1 MTTIAPVGVPTQ
13 FGDTNS
19 AEATGTRTCT
29 AGTLLVVTIQSG
41 DDLTQGT
48 PDGWFHAGTQGYS
61 DAPNYQTNV
70 YYYPNNPGG
79 DISFTATRAAA
90 GTLHGTM
97 VEWAGMGAA
106 TLFTALGFGGYGS
119 GAGTAFASTGTL
131 PAAVCL
137 VIGSFYAAA
146 SSFDT
151 LVGPAGFDTI
161 DSSNAGPEYMIS
173 ALVTADDS
181 ALAPYWSPSV
191 NVANANLLTVFVPG
205 STSTTYTLTLLASTT
220 TSAALT
226 RAVSIACAAGISA
239 AASVHKVIGAT
250 RVASTAAGGAIAKSM
265 VRLLT
270 LMASL
275 SISGA
280 STRSVFATRS
290 AAAPMSAAG
299 VKTIARTFS
308 AASSV
313 AASFLPTRV
322 RILVLLASTST
333 GASVSRVVSKTFAAA
348 TSTAASVTTVWIERA
363 ALALTKGFE
372 VVLAARA
379 WTASIIKRN
388 WDSNK

>member
-1 MTTIAPVGVPTQ
+1 MTTIAPIGVPTQ
-13 FGDTNS
+13 FGDTSS
-19 AEATGTRTCT
+19 ATATGTRSCT

-61 DAPNYQTNV
+61 DAPNYQSNV
-70 YYYPNNPGG
+70 YYYPDNPGG

-97 VEWAGMGAA
+97 VEWSGMGAA

-146 SSFDT
+146 SAFDT

-161 DSSNAGPEYMIS
+161 DSSSAGPEYMIS
-173 ALVTADDS
+173 ALVTAADT
-181 ALAPYWSPSV
+181 ALAPYWSPNV

-205 STSTTYTLTLLASTT
+205 STSTTYTLTLAAATTVGAAAVRKALIARAASTSAT
-220 TSAALT
+220 AVVRRSVAVVRSAASALGA
-226 RAVSIACAAGISA
+226 AVSVRQI
-239 AASVHKVIGAT
+239 
-250 RVASTAAGGAIAKSM
+250 
-265 VRLLT
+265 RLLT
-270 LMASL
+270 LA
-275 SISGA
+275 A
-280 STRSVFATRS
+280 STAVSSACSRTVFVSFSALTTLGATGS
-290 AAAPMSAAG
+290 KS
-299 VKTIARTFS
+299 IARTLL
-308 AASSV
+308 AAGSV
-313 AASFLPTRV
+313 AASFAPSKVLR
-322 RILVLLASTST
+322 LVLLAGTT
-333 GASVSRVVSKTFAAA
+333 VGASASRAVIKTVTAA
-348 TSTAASVTTVWIERA
+348 TSMTAGLASLVIQHG

-372 VVLAARA
+372 VMFAARSWA
-379 WTASIIKRN
+379 VSIIKRN